1 MWGST
6 KKYIHCKQRLSL
18 EEHQMFIMTKQ
29 KLIIYLDI
37 LLMDKLATDYLELQM
52 KSEAVKS
59 KLADVL
65 AAWVEHLW
73 RWEMIPK
80 EQGMNEPWLL
90 HSQNQGST
98 NTSVSITRIPP
109 IVFRSKKKLSH

>member
-1 MWGST
+1 
-6 KKYIHCKQRLSL
+6 
-18 EEHQMFIMTKQ
+18 MTKQ

-65 AAWVEHLW
+65 AA
-73 RWEMIPK
+73 
-80 EQGMNEPWLL
+80 
-90 HSQNQGST
+90 
-98 NTSVSITRIPP
+98 
-109 IVFRSKKKLSH
+109 